1 MPAQAEAVSRHEPD
15 IVCLQEVTEERRSHW
30 SHHLREDGLEHFTDS
45 SYLLSGRPKQTF
57 VASRWPLVTLP
68 TIPAP
73 QPERVLSVVID
84 SPWGQIEVHNAHV
97 PNGSEYGLVKVA
109 TFEAIHE
116 RLARP
121 CERHRILCG
130 DFNAPRSEGPN
141 GEVET
146 FAVDHPRHAERWD
159 AAERS
164 VITGLA
170 EWDLADLYRA
180 LHGYGARETTWE
192 RQQAA
197 RFGRA
202 PLRPRLRLGE
212 PARGQLRLPPR
223 LARDRPLRPLGRRGA
238 VRARVARGGAARPAA
253 GQPLTARR
261 PERPENAASSTPVR
275 RS

>member
-1 MPAQAEAVSRHEPD
+1 MAQRLRLISWNVAGHRLKMPAQAEAVSRHEPD

-170 EWDLADLYRA
+170 EWDLGDLYRA

-192 RQQAA
+192 RSKRRGSVGR
-197 RFGRA
+197 RFDHVFA
-202 PLRPRLRLGE
+202 SASLRGVTCDYHHAWRETGLSDHSAVEAQFE
-212 PARGQLRLPPR
+212 PESLAVAR
-223 LARDRPLRPLGRRGA
+223 LARRR
-238 VRARVARGGAARPAA
+238 VSR
-253 GQPLTARR
+253 
-261 PERPENAASSTPVR
+261 
-275 RS
+275 